1 MSYVS
6 EFFDATLISKL
17 EASDVNLPVS
27 ETAVADLLSLLS
39 DSESYTYL
47 AIKSDQSY
55 EVVKAKGG
63 NGVIILERG
72 LEGTTPVTHPFGA
85 CVAMVSPLTLA
96 VMKDII
102 CNYECCESD
111 CPCEPVELVG
121 VYNVPARIMVGDTFN
136 AFAVFTGKTPISMG
150 ASGAPEWMTITQE
163 GSVLH
168 LTGTVPQ
175 PARSEAYVNFSIAAA
190 NCGGTSV
197 ASAPIS
203 FEIYWL
209 E

>member
-72 LEGTTPVTHPFGA
+72 LEGTTPAMHPFGA

-111 CPCEPVELVG
+111 CPCEPVEVAVASLPVAEYG
-121 VYNVPARIMVGDTFN
+121 KEYNGIV
-136 AFAVFTGKTPISMG
+136 VFTGTQPIHVG
-150 ASGAPEWMTITQE
+150 VTGAPAWMTVTQE
-163 GSVLH
+163 KGVVK
-168 LTGTVPQ
+168 LTGTKDSKG
-175 PARSEAYVNFSIAAA
+175 AINMTIAAA
-190 NCGGTSV
+190 NCGGTHVVSV
-197 ASAPIS
+197 PFYSPAELS
-203 FEIYWL
+203 
-209 E
+209 